1 MLFIA
6 FELRFATGC
15 LPLVNRKRW
24 HVFAEI
30 AGGPVI
36 SAAVQL
42 ILMSEGYF
50 GALKSSVV
58 PGAAPYLNDNQL
70 IILI

>member
-1 MLFIA
+1 MEMLFIA
-6 FELRFATGC
+6 FELRFATDC

-42 ILMSEGYF
+42 ILMS
-50 GALKSSVV
+50 
-58 PGAAPYLNDNQL
+58 
-70 IILI
+70 